1 MEREPCR
8 GIKMKV
14 KILKREPQEV
24 KIEIE
29 GEGHTFCNALQKVL
43 LEDKSVEMAGYDL
56 PHPLISNPVVYIRTK
71 KEREPEA
78 ALREAAQK
86 LQQRNNEFREAFKRA
101 LEVWQKEQGQTKS

>member
-14 KILKREPQEV
+14 KILKREPQEL

-29 GEGHTFCNALQKVL
+29 GEGHSFCNTLQKVL
-43 LEDKSVEMAGYDL
+43 LEDKTVEMAGYDL
-56 PHPLISNPVVYIRTK
+56 HHPLISNPIVYVRTGK
-71 KEREPEA
+71 KRKPEA

-101 LEVWQKEQGQTKS
+101 LEEFKPHAEKEKG